1 MREVDFTKKRL
12 QQEFEDKLEVE
23 QQNKRQLERRVR
35 LVEGVEAGPGVA
47 WCPVEP
53 GMPWE
58 HWGGVGGL
66 ASWGLG
72 MPKGKLLF
80 KCVRFPNSIVIL
92 GSLPRSPP
100 PSPPMLLGLS
110 LAVTPHPVC
119 ALARGPAG
127 RQ

>member
-35 LVEGVEAGPGVA
+35 LVEGVEAGPGAA

-58 HWGGVGGL
+58 HGGGVGGL

-80 KCVRFPNSIVIL
+80 KCVRFPDSICHPWISP
-92 GSLPRSPP
+92 SLAP
-100 PSPPMLLGLS
+100 PSPPLL
-110 LAVTPHPVC
+110 HPC
-119 ALARGPAG
+119 FRAFPWL
-127 RQ
+127 